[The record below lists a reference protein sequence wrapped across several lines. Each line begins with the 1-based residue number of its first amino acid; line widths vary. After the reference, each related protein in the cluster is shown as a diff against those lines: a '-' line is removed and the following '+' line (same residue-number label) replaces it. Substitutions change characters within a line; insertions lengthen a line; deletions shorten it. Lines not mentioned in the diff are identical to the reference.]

1 MSDIELI
8 KNEAAS
14 RYELKQG
21 DEVAAFVDYVI
32 DGDVI
37 DLNHTETIP
46 AFQGKGLAGKVVDF
60 ALADILPT
68 EHRLRPSCP
77 FVADRVAGRDDFAG
91 RIAK

>member
-1 MSDIELI
+1 MSDIELS

-37 DLNHTETIP
+37 DLNHTETLP

-68 EHRLRPSCP
+68 DQKVRPSCP

-91 RIAK
+91 RVVK